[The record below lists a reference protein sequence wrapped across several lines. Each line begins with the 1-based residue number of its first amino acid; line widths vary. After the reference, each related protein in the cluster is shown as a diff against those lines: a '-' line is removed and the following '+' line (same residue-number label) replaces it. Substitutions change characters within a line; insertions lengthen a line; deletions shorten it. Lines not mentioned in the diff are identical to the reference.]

1 MARLPLPRIKLLRA
15 LFPAI
20 LTAAAFSLFA
30 QQSVDPTPIGGTM
43 EQRTNIAGNATTA
56 PVTKHPSGVT
66 ISLAPSPFQQISAN
80 GQIVREFVVQNDNS
94 VPANVYIRL
103 NFTDNWRGNTVRR
116 SVSTQ
121 RMIPGNSRQVVT
133 LFVPSGIPYTDHYE
147 HLESADPQIYVN
159 GSKYRPLP
167 TGIMNDVQVDQK
179 MLKLPSSFGN
189 EGILL
194 ESLAY
199 AMRKDP
205 SRSGAPRRSW
215 ENEVQVLHS
224 DSDTIQWPSVPQF
237 YQADDVLYRKNTD
250 PFTPDAE
257 TAINDAVML
266 GATELYFVAP
276 GTQWPEWAPRPQPP
290 AIFSVIPRG
299 FGRTV
304 VIDENYLRGIA
315 PGAPGNPGFNPDE
328 DEKPM
333 YNRNNNRDLDDIER
347 LNPRL
352 FGSIRDAS
360 VLRAFNPS
368 ALFLLLP
375 SVEIPAI
382 SFAVVIFALLAYILI
397 VGPGNYWWLNKK
409 KKSVL
414 LLLFTVPAI
423 SLTFVAIVIVFVALF
438 EGWYTR
444 ASAVGVTFLDQN
456 ESRAYTRAA
465 VNLYAPVPVRKLTF
479 DTSDTV
485 SFTRTGTIDVALG
498 RDQVITGA
506 NRARVPLTYGISRAE
521 KRLEQLR
528 VSRTPDG
535 GVAVM
540 NGLGSPVK
548 IRALHDPS
556 GSFWTSGDSVVA
568 PGATLALHPLLEDL
582 PTATPQDFA
591 PGMFTTSGGTTVIP
605 ATAPADRRTVT
616 IPPGASGPYTE
627 HGPVKTDDDMP
638 TPGTPWAVT
647 PTRNDLLMTAAAMLL
662 GDDDLDTSRRYRDSV
677 NILGHRDRDFGH
689 WLRNDLT
696 NFRATLQANPE
707 AAALTLE
714 PGMYLAETDAP
725 LFYNVGCKPVSFH
738 ARHLVVGTFTLQ
750 ESAHEN

>member
-1 MARLPLPRIKLLRA
+1 MARLPLPRIKHLRA
-15 LFPAI
+15 LLPAL
-20 LTAAAFSLFA
+20 LTAAAISLFA
-30 QQSVDPTPIGGTM
+30 QQSVDPTPVGGTM

-66 ISLAPSPFQQISAN
+66 ISLAPAPFQQISAN

-94 VPANVYIRL
+94 APANVYFRL
-103 NFTDNWRGNTVRR
+103 NFTSDWRGSTIRR

-133 LFVPSGIPYTDHYE
+133 LFVPSGVPYTDHYE
-147 HLESADPQIYVN
+147 HLGIADPQIYVN

-215 ENEVQVLHS
+215 ENEVQVLYS
-224 DSDTIQWPSVPQF
+224 DSDTIQWPSIPQF

-257 TAINDAVML
+257 TAISDAVML

-290 AIFSVIPRG
+290 SVFSVVPRG

-304 VIDENYLRGIA
+304 VIDENYLRGIS
-315 PGAPGNPGFNPDE
+315 PTGPGNPGFNPDE

-333 YNRNNNRDLDDIER
+333 YNRGNNRDLDDIER

-368 ALFLLLP
+368 ALFLVLP
-375 SVEIPAI
+375 SVDIPAI
-382 SFAVVIFALLAYILI
+382 SFAVVIFALLAYILV

-485 SFTRTGTIDVALG
+485 SFTRTGVIDVSLG

-528 VSRTPDG
+528 VSRTAEG

-582 PTATPQDFA
+582 PTASPQDFT
-591 PGMFTTSGGTTVIP
+591 PGTFTTSGGTTVIP
-605 ATAPADRRTVT
+605 ATGPRSMLPTPTDSPT
-616 IPPGASGPYTE
+616 IE
-627 HGPVKTDDDMP
+627 HGMEKFAYEDDDMP

-647 PTRNDLLMTAAAMLL
+647 PTRNDLLMTMAAMLL
-662 GDDDLDTSRRYRDSV
+662 GDDDLNTARRYRDSE
-677 NILGHRDRDFGH
+677 NILGHRDRDFGR
-689 WLRNDLT
+689 WLRNDLD

>member
-1 MARLPLPRIKLLRA
+1 MARLPLPRITRLRA
-15 LFPAI
+15 LLPAL
-20 LTAAAFSLFA
+20 LTAAAFTMFA
-30 QQSVDPTPIGGTM
+30 QQSVDPAPIGGAM
-43 EQRTNIAGNATTA
+43 EQRTTNPGTPGTTA

-66 ISLAPSPFQQISAN
+66 ISVAPAPFQQISAS
-80 GQIVREFVVQNDNS
+80 GQIVREFLVQNDNPA
-94 VPANVYIRL
+94 PANVYIRL
-103 NFTDNWRGNTVRR
+103 NFTSNWRSSTIRR
-116 SVSTQ
+116 SVATQ
-121 RMIPGNSRQVVT
+121 RMIPANSRQVVT
-133 LFVPSGIPYTDHYE
+133 LFVPSGIPFTDNYE
-147 HLESADPQIYVN
+147 SLASADPQIYVN

-167 TGIMNDVQVDQK
+167 TGIMNDVQVSQK
-179 MLKLPSSFGN
+179 MLKLPSSFAN
-189 EGILL
+189 EGILV

-205 SRSGAPRRSW
+205 GITRYARRSW
-215 ENEVQVLHS
+215 GNEIQVLYS
-224 DSDTIQWPSVPQF
+224 DSDTIQWPSIPQF
-237 YQADDVLYRKNTD
+237 YQADDVLYRKTTD

-257 TAINDAVML
+257 SAISDAVML

-290 AIFSVIPRG
+290 AVLSVVPRG

-304 VIDENYLRGIA
+304 VIDENYLRGIG
-315 PGAPGNPGFNPDE
+315 PGGLGFSPDD

-333 YNRNNNRDLDDIER
+333 FNRNDTRELDDIQR
-347 LNPRL
+347 LNSRL

-368 ALFLLLP
+368 ALFLTLP

-423 SLTFVAIVIVFVALF
+423 SLTFVAVVIVFVALF
-438 EGWYTR
+438 EGWYSR
-444 ASAVGVTFLDQN
+444 ASVVGVTFLDQTD
-456 ESRAYTRAA
+456 SRAYTRAA
-465 VNLYAPVPVRKLTF
+465 VNLYAPVPVRRLTF

-528 VSRTPDG
+528 VSRTADG

-582 PTATPQDFA
+582 PTATPQDLT

-605 ATAPADRRTVT
+605 ATGPRSMLRTPAD
-616 IPPGASGPYTE
+616 GPAIE
-627 HGPVKTDDDMP
+627 HGMEKFAYDEDIPS
-638 TPGTPWAVT
+638 TPWTVT
-647 PTRNDLLMTAAAMLL
+647 PTRNDLLMTMAALLL
-662 GDDDLDTSRRYRDSV
+662 GDDELNTSRRYRDSE
-677 NILGHRDRDFGH
+677 NILGHRDRDFGR

-696 NFRATLQANPE
+696 NFRATLQANPA

>member
-1 MARLPLPRIKLLRA
+1 MARLPLPRIKRLRA

-20 LTAAAFSLFA
+20 LTATAFSLFA

-66 ISLAPSPFQQISAN
+66 ISVAPAPFQQISAN

-94 VPANVYIRL
+94 VPATVYIRL

-133 LFVPSGIPYTDHYE
+133 LFVPSGIPFTDTYE
-147 HLESADPQIYVN
+147 HMQSADPQIYVN
-159 GSKYRPLP
+159 GRQYRPLP
-167 TGIMNDVQVDQK
+167 TGIMNDVQVSMK
-179 MLKLPSSFGN
+179 MLKLPSTFTN
-189 EGILL
+189 EGLL
-194 ESLAY
+194 VESLAY

-205 SRSGAPRRSW
+205 TRSGTSRRTW
-215 ENEVQVLHS
+215 GNEISVAFS
-224 DSDTIQWPSVPQF
+224 DSDTIQWPTVPQF

-257 TAINDAVML
+257 AALNDAVML
-266 GATELYFVAP
+266 GTTELYFVAP
-276 GTQWPEWAPRPQPP
+276 GTQWPDWAPRPQMGGVL
-290 AIFSVIPRG
+290 SVVPRG
-299 FGRTV
+299 FGRIV
-304 VIDENYLRGIA
+304 VIDGNNLRGIG
-315 PGAPGNPGFNPDE
+315 PTGPGNPGFNPDE

-423 SLTFVAIVIVFVALF
+423 SLTFVAVVIVFVALF

-485 SFTRTGTIDVALG
+485 SFSRTGVIDVDLG
-498 RDQVITGA
+498 RDQVVTGA
-506 NRARVPLTYGISRAE
+506 NRARMPLTYGISRAE

-528 VSRTPDG
+528 VSRTADG
-535 GVAVM
+535 AISVM

-548 IRALHDPS
+548 ICALRDPS

-568 PGATLALHPLLEDL
+568 PGATLALHPLENV
-582 PTATPQDFA
+582 PEARPQDFN
-591 PGMFTTSGGTTVIP
+591 PGMFTTSGGTAVIP
-605 ATAPADRRTVT
+605 ATGPADRRTVT
-616 IPPGASGPYTE
+616 IPP
-627 HGPVKTDDDMP
+627 
-638 TPGTPWAVT
+638 
-647 PTRNDLLMTAAAMLL
+647 
-662 GDDDLDTSRRYRDSV
+662 
-677 NILGHRDRDFGH
+677 
-689 WLRNDLT
+689 
-696 NFRATLQANPE
+696 
-707 AAALTLE
+707 
-714 PGMYLAETDAP
+714 
-725 LFYNVGCKPVSFH
+725 
-738 ARHLVVGTFTLQ
+738 
-750 ESAHEN
+750 

>member
-1 MARLPLPRIKLLRA
+1 MARLPLPRIKRLRA
-15 LFPAI
+15 LFPAF
-20 LTAAAFSLFA
+20 LTAAAISLFA
-30 QQSVDPTPIGGTM
+30 QQPVDPTPIGGTM
-43 EQRTNIAGNATTA
+43 EQRKIDNTGNATTV

-66 ISLAPSPFQQISAN
+66 ISVAPAPFQQISAN

-94 VPANVYIRL
+94 LPATVYIRL
-103 NFTDNWRGNTVRR
+103 NFTSDWRGSTIRR
-116 SVSTQ
+116 SVST
-121 RMIPGNSRQVVT
+121 RRVIPGNSRQVVT
-133 LFVPSGIPYTDHYE
+133 LFVPSGIPFTDNYE
-147 HLESADPQIYVN
+147 HMQSADPQIYVN
-159 GSKYRPLP
+159 GRQYRPLP
-167 TGIMNDVQVDQK
+167 TGIMNDVQVSMK
-179 MLKLPSSFGN
+179 MLKLPSTFTN
-189 EGILL
+189 EGLL
-194 ESLAY
+194 VETLAY

-205 SRSGAPRRSW
+205 TRSGTSRRTW
-215 ENEVQVLHS
+215 GNEISVAFS
-224 DSDTIQWPSVPQF
+224 DSDTIQWPTAPQF

-257 TAINDAVML
+257 AALNDAVML
-266 GATELYFVAP
+266 GTTELYFVAP
-276 GTQWPEWAPRPQPP
+276 GTQWPEWAPRPQMHGVL
-290 AIFSVIPRG
+290 SVIPRG
-299 FGRTV
+299 FGRIV
-304 VIDENYLRGIA
+304 VIDGNNLRGI
-315 PGAPGNPGFNPDE
+315 GPGNPGSSPGE
-328 DEKPM
+328 DEKPTM
-333 YNRNNNRDLDDIER
+333 YSRGNSRELDDIER

-423 SLTFVAIVIVFVALF
+423 SLAFVAVVILFVALF
-438 EGWYTR
+438 EGWYSR
-444 ASAVGVTFLDQN
+444 ASAVGVTFLDQT

-485 SFTRTGTIDVALG
+485 SFSRTGVIDVDLG
-498 RDQVITGA
+498 RDQVVTGA

-528 VSRTPDG
+528 VSRTADG
-535 GVAVM
+535 AISVM

-548 IRALHDPS
+548 IRALRDPS

-568 PGATLALHPLLEDL
+568 PGATLALHPLENV
-582 PTATPQDFA
+582 PEARPQDFN
-591 PGMFTTSGGTTVIP
+591 PGMFTTSGGTAVIP
-605 ATAPADRRTVT
+605 ATGPADRRTVT

-638 TPGTPWAVT
+638 APGAAWTVT
-647 PTRNDLLMTAAAMLL
+647 PARNDLMMTVAAMLL
-662 GDDDLDTSRRYRDSV
+662 GEDDLDSSRRYREYER
-677 NILGHRDRDFGH
+677 ILGHRDRDFGR
-689 WLRNDLT
+689 WIWNDLHSFQT
-696 NFRATLQANPE
+696 TLQANPA
-707 AAALTLE
+707 AAALALD
-714 PGMYLAETDAP
+714 PDMYLAETDAP
-725 LFYNVGCKPVSFH
+725 LFYTVGCKPVSFH